1 MYQPQQLGSSVL
13 SAFALR
19 LKNLLERFN
28 SGLCHSGDYSHP
40 PQFVDAFYERAFAD
54 TSPLCIMYACYG
66 YLF

>member
-13 SAFALR
+13 SAFTLR

-40 PQFVDAFYERAFAD
+40 PQLVDAFYERAFAD
-54 TSPLCIMYACYG
+54 TSPL
-66 YLF
+66 